1 VLDDSVLDDE
11 YGGNA
16 HRTWG
21 TSISIGGVSYATSIF
36 WQPLQ
41 NPSDPMQEIESSASA
56 VMEGADLF
64 CIKGGR
70 TPQFG
75 ICVSQEGFKSG
86 QYVAA
91 VSLVGAM
98 DNLSS
103 FIGVFKVPEGWWYV
117 CVRNDIILSDGDIL
131 FLNEEEAKNQF
142 LSMLVVP
149 DWGMKIAPSSWEIEE
164 TKEISIEES
173 IQRGPHVK
181 LKKIKGLRGT
191 KLLLIVVLS
200 IVVGGWLVS
209 SLIDKLLFTPVKKP
223 VVVPIRPKVMA
234 PVEEVKPIPKPW
246 ESLVNPQLF
255 VDNCFHNIKKI
266 RSLEPPGWQIG
277 SIVCNGKSVS
287 TSWTREVGFLSI
299 AQQTIEKSDIKLS
312 SHWFNE
318 TGTMLSASIALP
330 EIPTVESAPKYNTVE
345 LRNVI
350 NNEFQSINLPISLSN
365 SSFEVVNGNNRQTF
379 RQVKFQFNSPH
390 DPVRWLG
397 LLIKYSG
404 IEFNLITYSPKDN
417 NWHYEGVIYVL

>member
-1 VLDDSVLDDE
+1 
-11 YGGNA
+11 
-16 HRTWG
+16 
-21 TSISIGGVSYATSIF
+21 
-36 WQPLQ
+36 
-41 NPSDPMQEIESSASA
+41 
-56 VMEGADLF
+56 MEGADLF

-255 VDNCFHNIKKI
+255 VENCFHNIKKI

-330 EIPTVESAPKYNTVE
+330 EIPTVESEPKYNTVE

>member
-1 VLDDSVLDDE
+1 MLDDSVLDDE
-11 YGGNA
+11 YGDNA
-16 HRTWG
+16 HRSWG

-41 NPSDPMQEIESSASA
+41 NPSDPMHEIESSASA

-75 ICVSQEGFKSG
+75 ICVSQEGFKNG

-91 VSLVGAM
+91 ASLVGAM

-117 CVRNDIILSDGDIL
+117 CVRNDIILSDGDML

-149 DWGMKIAPSSWEIEE
+149 DWGMKIAPASWEIEE

-191 KLLLIVVLS
+191 KLILIVVLS
-200 IVVGGWLVS
+200 LIVGGWLVS
-209 SLIDKLLFTPVKKP
+209 SLIDKLLFTPVKRP
-223 VVVPIRPKVMA
+223 VVVPVRPKIMA
-234 PVEEVKPIPKPW
+234 PVEEVVQISKPW
-246 ESLVNPQLF
+246 ETLVDPRQF
-255 VDNCFHNIKKI
+255 VENCFYNIKKI
-266 RSLEPPGWQIG
+266 RSLQPPGWPIG
-277 SIVCNGKSVS
+277 NIVCDGKSVS
-287 TSWTREVGFLSI
+287 TNWTREIGFLAI
-299 AQQTIEKSDIKLS
+299 AQQAINKSDINFS
-312 SHWFNE
+312 SYWFDE
-318 TGTMLSASIALP
+318 TGTVLSASISLP
-330 EIPTVESAPKYNTVE
+330 EIATTAAPPEYRNAE
-345 LRNVI
+345 LRNI
-350 NNEFQSINLPISLSN
+350 LNNEFQSLNLPISLSN
-365 SSFEVVNGNNRQTF
+365 ASFEVVNGKNRQTF
-379 RQVKFQFNSPH
+379 RQLKFQINSPH
-390 DPVRWLG
+390 DPIRWLG

-404 IEFNLITYSPKDN
+404 LEFNLITYSPKEN
-417 NWHYEGVIYVL
+417 IWHYEGVIYVL